1 MPDPSPRARASKVA
15 RAAVPALAAALL
27 LAAAAPPAA
36 AETAPKITDREL
48 FAKSLEVARR
58 AVEQYGAS
66 EAPAAMGRAADV
78 RRVADIG
85 YRVARES
92 RFAGYP
98 LTFHVIDMPEPNA
111 FALPGGHLFV
121 TRGML
126 DLGLDDDMLA
136 ALLGHEI
143 AHVALDHH
151 SKVQRKATLMNVLS
165 QVLLVG
171 VVIAAESSEPVD
183 PMDRLDPRYRDQR
196 GELIQGAAATSLIV
210 SELLLRSFSREHEDQ
225 ADEEGQR
232 WAAAAGFDPEGANRL
247 FALMQSR
254 IPQSRQYG
262 YWRTH
267 PFFDERVRAGAGRA
281 KLLKRLEAK
290 PADDF
295 RVRTQAALLAWLD
308 GQEVLPGDEFVDKP
322 DRVSEAAARFVEE
335 EALVAW
341 PQGPA
346 AEKIRL
352 GKLHRTERAM
362 LERPALER
370 DYGEVV
376 RTYATQIAEV
386 RELTPESDF
395 LARLERERDALVG
408 QAADLYPKAAKT
420 LAEGVVETAFLER
433 FLSNWSDAP
442 EAPKAALL
450 LGDAKARL
458 GDSAEAVRRYLRAL
472 ETAPGSPE
480 AERAARGL
488 AALAPRLEDLAAL
501 QQLARQDLAPEVAR
515 LAAPRLGERAAS
527 FSDVDNGAAYLSRFP
542 EGDHVAAVAERM
554 NVLADK
560 LYAEVLVYQ
569 AIGDHLKAVERINK
583 ILTYAPLSPAADLL
597 RERAV
602 VDASA

>member
-1 MPDPSPRARASKVA
+1 MAHPHRAARSPRGARG
-15 RAAVPALAAALL
+15 AVPVLAAALL

-36 AETAPKITDREL
+36 AETAPKITHREL
-48 FAKSLEVARR
+48 FSKSLEVARR
-58 AVEQYGAS
+58 AMEQYGGAEDPA
-66 EAPAAMGRAADV
+66 EA
-78 RRVADIG
+78 RRVADVG

-98 LTFHVIDMPEPNA
+98 LTFHLIDMPEPNA

-151 SKVQRKATLMNVLS
+151 SKVQRKATLMSVLS
-165 QVLLVG
+165 QALLVG
-171 VVIAAESSEPVD
+171 VIIAAEGSEPVD
-183 PMDRLDPRYRDQR
+183 PMDRRDPRYRDDR
-196 GELIQGAAATSLIV
+196 GELIQGTAATSLIV

-247 FALMQSR
+247 FALMQAR

-308 GQEVLPGDEFVDKP
+308 GQQVEPGDEFRDTP
-322 DRVSEAAARFVEE
+322 DRVSEATARFVEE
-335 EALVAW
+335 EALTAW
-341 PQGPA
+341 PKGTA
-346 AEKIRL
+346 AERIRL
-352 GKLHRTERAM
+352 EKLHRTERAM

-376 RTYATQIAEV
+376 RAYATQIAEV
-386 RELTPESDF
+386 RELTPESGF
-395 LARLERERDALVG
+395 LARLERERAALEA
-408 QAADLYPKAAKT
+408 QADDLYPKAAKT
-420 LAEGVVETAFLER
+420 LAEGVVETPFLER
-433 FLSNWSDAP
+433 FLSNWPDAP

-458 GDSAEAVRRYLRAL
+458 GDASEAVRRYLRAL
-472 ETAPGSPE
+472 ETSPGSPE

-488 AALAPRLEDLAAL
+488 AVLAPRLDDLAAL

-515 LAAPRLGERAAS
+515 LAAARLGERAAS

-542 EGDHVAAVAERM
+542 EGDHVTAVAERM

-569 AIGDHLKAVERINK
+569 AIGDHVKAVERINK
-583 ILTYAPLSPAADLL
+583 ILTFAPLSPAADLL